1 MPEEKQIKQRTLLQ
15 NRSLHLTFSEL
26 AKILNE
32 YGLNCD
38 DKIINIDVPWSG
50 ENVKNII
57 WRPVQQALL
66 GKSSTTELSTTD
78 IDKVFDIIV
87 KAVAEKTG
95 EVLEWPSIQSIMDKQ
110 IWHE

>member
-15 NRSLHLTFSEL
+15 NRSLHLAFSQM

-32 YGLNCD
+32 YGLNSD
-38 DKIINIDVPWSG
+38 DKIIDIDIPWSC
-50 ENVKNII
+50 ETVKEML

-78 IDKVFDIIV
+78 IDKVFEVIV

-95 EVLEWPSIQSIMDKQ
+95 EVLEWPSMEAIMAKE
-110 IWHE
+110 IWNE